1 MKKVTCAAGQYLQ
14 SVHLGWGALTRG
26 PRYAHRLHPSWIDQA
41 PNCARPSETNACCW
55 SGTHSRHLQ
64 LFALADFFFLILV
77 GRQCALA
84 LSSFPVGFHPFF
96 LLEFWITFV
105 QIWISILFFGKCR
118 KLIFPESRYSRG
130 KEENEKTFKGKSA
143 PMNTPPTG

>member
-84 LSSFPVGFHPFF
+84 LSSFPVVGLNFF
-96 LLEFWITFV
+96 SSRVLDNICSNMNFYFV
-105 QIWISILFFGKCR
+105 FREMSEIDLSREPLQQRETR
-118 KLIFPESRYSRG
+118 KWEDFQGEVGPYEHSSHG
-130 KEENEKTFKGKSA
+130 
-143 PMNTPPTG
+143 